1 VKTKKN
7 VIKDVLK
14 PTSISP
20 KSSFTDPNDPWSA
33 KANVAENITSK
44 RSDLLKQFYKSKGW
58 NVNYITK
65 NKRVSQSKTGD
76 YDKWKRDHGIYE
88 DDQIDE
94 VSNELLGRYKSAA
107 GSQASALD
115 KAGGRENIQKAN
127 KRFSGI
133 IKATKKQFANDD
145 KKQGLT
151 EGLMGHHFVRRG
163 DPEAYLGKMR
173 EIHKTLVKGGYK
185 PGGYASSRALSE
197 PYQSAHYVHSTNPDT
212 HPDVSVDRVGNQGH
226 IHVSMKKSKPVNLP
240 EQRVAEG
247 LTEMDKS
254 QTPPGRDGPPRP
266 GPDKVA
272 KPITAKKFKNHA
284 LSILQKS
291 LQARDKKKDVKEAKD
306 AGEYDYEGAMAKT
319 QLQTICRNAEAL
331 RDMLDDDE
339 NLPEWV
345 QAKITKA
352 EDYITTSLDYLKSTD
367 ELEEEI
373 SLDEALSKNS
383 TAYNWIH
390 DFVHSDNPKFDG
402 KSKAQRMQMALAA
415 YYAMQKRSRTKNE
428 GVGDPQAATQS
439 PADGANGGEELAP
452 PKKSIK
458 RIVKE
463 FHSTSRKVQEDLYD
477 WEKDDKAAKPYGKK
491 PTTQKID
498 GVNNIGDDKPNA
510 RLILKGGKT
519 LTGEPRDTVE
529 LDPMMK
535 NRSKMPDYKSMDK
548 IKQKPQ
554 EQ

>member
-1 VKTKKN
+1 MKSKKS

-14 PTSISP
+14 PTSVSP

-33 KANVAENITSK
+33 KANVAENVTSK
-44 RSDLLKQFYKSKGW
+44 RADLLKQFYKSKGW

-65 NKRVSQSKTGD
+65 NKKVAQSKTDD
-76 YDKWKRDHGIYE
+76 YEKWKRDHGIYE

-94 VSNELLGRYKSAA
+94 VSNELLSRYKTAA

-115 KAGGRENIQKAN
+115 KAGGKENTQKAN

-133 IKATKKQFANDD
+133 VKATKKQFANDD
-145 KKQGLT
+145 K
-151 EGLMGHHFVRRG
+151 R
-163 DPEAYLGKMR
+163 
-173 EIHKTLVKGGYK
+173 
-185 PGGYASSRALSE
+185 
-197 PYQSAHYVHSTNPDT
+197 
-212 HPDVSVDRVGNQGH
+212 VS
-226 IHVSMKKSKPVNLP
+226 
-240 EQRVAEG
+240 
-247 LTEMDKS
+247 
-254 QTPPGRDGPPRP
+254 
-266 GPDKVA
+266 
-272 KPITAKKFKNHA
+272 
-284 LSILQKS
+284 
-291 LQARDKKKDVKEAKD
+291 EAKD
-306 AGEYDYEGAMAKT
+306 SGEYDYEGAMAKT

-331 RDMLDDDE
+331 KDMLDDDE

-367 ELEEEI
+367 ELEEEF

-463 FHSTSRKVQEDLYD
+463 FHSASRKVQEDLYD

-491 PTTQKID
+491 PTAQKID
-498 GVNNIGDDKPNA
+498 GVNDIGDDKPNA

>member
-1 VKTKKN
+1 VKSKKS
-7 VIKDVLK
+7 VIKDVIK

-44 RSDLLKQFYKSKGW
+44 RSELLKQFYKSKGW

-65 NKRVSQSKTGD
+65 NKRVSQSKTRD

-133 IKATKKQFANDD
+133 VKATKKQFANDD
-145 KKQGLT
+145 KKQG
-151 EGLMGHHFVRRG
+151 
-163 DPEAYLGKMR
+163 
-173 EIHKTLVKGGYK
+173 
-185 PGGYASSRALSE
+185 
-197 PYQSAHYVHSTNPDT
+197 
-212 HPDVSVDRVGNQGH
+212 VS
-226 IHVSMKKSKPVNLP
+226 
-240 EQRVAEG
+240 
-247 LTEMDKS
+247 
-254 QTPPGRDGPPRP
+254 
-266 GPDKVA
+266 
-272 KPITAKKFKNHA
+272 
-284 LSILQKS
+284 
-291 LQARDKKKDVKEAKD
+291 EAKD

-331 RDMLDDDE
+331 KDMLDDDE

-373 SLDEALSKNS
+373 GLDEALSKNS

-428 GVGDPQAATQS
+428 DSVDPQAATQS
-439 PADGANGGEELAP
+439 PADGANGGETLARGEKP
-452 PKKSIK
+452 PSPKKSIK
-458 RIVKE
+458 RIIKE
-463 FHSTSRKVQEDLYD
+463 FHSASRKVQEDLYD

-498 GVNNIGDDKPNA
+498 GVNNIGDDKPKA

-529 LDPMMK
+529 LDPMMN

>member
-1 VKTKKN
+1 MKSK
-7 VIKDVLK
+7 KDVVRGVIK

-20 KSSFTDPNDPWSA
+20 KSSFTDPNEPWSA
-33 KANVAENITSK
+33 KANVAENVTTK
-44 RSDLLKQFYKSKGW
+44 RSELLKRFYKAKGW
-58 NVNYITK
+58 NVDYISK
-65 NKRVSQSKTGD
+65 NKKVGQSKTGD
-76 YDKWKRDHGIYE
+76 YEKWKRDHGIFE
-88 DDQIDE
+88 EDQIDE
-94 VSNELLGRYKSAA
+94 VRMSAA
-107 GSQASALD
+107 VKLSRAWDRQRAKSDASE
-115 KAGGRENIQKAN
+115 RRTPSSIP
-127 KRFSGI
+127 
-133 IKATKKQFANDD
+133 KKEEP
-145 KKQGLT
+145 KKQGV
-151 EGLMGHHFVRRG
+151 M
-163 DPEAYLGKMR
+163 
-173 EIHKTLVKGGYK
+173 
-185 PGGYASSRALSE
+185 
-197 PYQSAHYVHSTNPDT
+197 
-212 HPDVSVDRVGNQGH
+212 
-226 IHVSMKKSKPVNLP
+226 
-240 EQRVAEG
+240 
-247 LTEMDKS
+247 EMDKS
-254 QTPPGRDGPPRP
+254 EPSGGRDGPRMP
-266 GPDKVA
+266 GPDKEA
-272 KPITAKKFKNHA
+272 KIISAKKFKNHA

-291 LQARDKKKDVKEAKD
+291 LQAKDKKKNMKEAKD

-331 RDMLDDDE
+331 KDMLDDDE

-373 SLDEALSKNS
+373 SLDEALSKNAK
-383 TAYNWIH
+383 AYDWIH

-415 YYAMQKRSRTKNE
+415 YYASQKRSRTKNE

-458 RIVKE
+458 KVVKE
-463 FHSTSRKVQEDLYD
+463 FYSASRQVQEDLYD

-491 PTTQKID
+491 PTVQKID

-510 RLILKGGKT
+510 KLILKGGKT

-529 LDPMMK
+529 IDPMMK
-535 NRSKMPDYKSMDK
+535 NRTKMPDYKSMDK